1 MVLSLFRPATHY
13 RFLMYQLVQRE
24 IKARY
29 KQSFVGYAWI
39 LLNPLAQL
47 LVYTFVF
54 SVVIRFSVP
63 EAPYPLFLLAA
74 LLPWIFL
81 QTSLTSSALSLVD
94 NAPLLRKI
102 SFPRETILYS
112 VVAAKLIDL
121 FVASIFFMLFFAF
134 YQTVPSA
141 STWLVFP
148 LLIIQVFLV
157 TGFSLFLSAAN
168 LFYRDFQYLT
178 NLLLMI
184 WFYLTPIV
192 YPLDRVPAGIQSVY
206 RLNPLVGIFSGY
218 RAALFGLPIDWPLIA
233 WSAVVSIAFFFISWL
248 WFKKAEGTFADI
260 V

>member
-1 MVLSLFRPATHY
+1 MF
-13 RFLMYQLVQRE
+13 QLIQRE

-29 KQSFVGYAWI
+29 KQSLVGYAWI
-39 LLNPLAQL
+39 IVNPLSQL

-63 EAPYPLFLLAA
+63 TAPYPLFLTAA

-94 NAPLLRKI
+94 NAALLRKI
-102 SFPRETILYS
+102 AFPRETITYS

-121 FVASIFFMLFFAF
+121 LVASVVFLLFFVYF
-134 YQTVPSA
+134 QVVPGPA
-141 STWLVFP
+141 AWIVIP
-148 LLIIQVFLV
+148 LLVVQTFLV
-157 TGFSLFLSAAN
+157 VGLSLFLAAAN
-168 LFYRDFQYLT
+168 LFYRDFQFLT

-192 YPLDRVPAGIQSVY
+192 YPSDLVPVAIQPVY

-218 RAALFGLPIDWPLIA
+218 RAALFGLPIDWPLVG
-233 WSAVVSIAFFFISWL
+233 WSALVSAVIFLLSWS

>member
-1 MVLSLFRPATHY
+1 MFPALLKPATHY

-39 LLNPLAQL
+39 LVNPLAQL

-63 EAPYPLFLLAA
+63 EAPYPLFLLTA

-81 QTSLTSSALSLVD
+81 QTSLTNSALSLVD

-102 SFPRETILYS
+102 AFPRETILYS

-121 FVASIFFMLFFAF
+121 LVASVIFLFFFAF
-134 YQTVPSA
+134 YRIVPSVNF
-141 STWLVFP
+141 WIILP
-148 LLIIQVFLV
+148 LLLIQVFLV

-192 YPLDRVPAGIQSVY
+192 YPLDKVPQNILPLYQ
-206 RLNPLVGIFSGY
+206 LNPLVGIFSGY
-218 RAALFGLPIDWPLIA
+218 RSALFGLPLDWPLIG
-233 WSAVVSIAFFFISWL
+233 WSAVVSILIFFLSWV
-248 WFKKAEGTFADI
+248 WFKKVEGTFADI